1 MAHTHTLS
9 LAVTR
14 KSSITHT
21 HNLACELAAA
31 MADGVISEEE
41 QQQIFKGRQLDSNS
55 KSLALK
61 LAAAMADGVISEEE
75 QKQIEVLSI
84 R

>member
-1 MAHTHTLS
+1 
-9 LAVTR
+9 
-14 KSSITHT
+14 
-21 HNLACELAAA
+21 

>member
-1 MAHTHTLS
+1 
-9 LAVTR
+9 
-14 KSSITHT
+14 
-21 HNLACELAAA
+21 

-41 QQQIFKGRQLDSNS
+41 QQQIFKGRHLDSNS

-75 QKQIEVLSI
+75 QKHIEVLSLYLLY
-84 R
+84 